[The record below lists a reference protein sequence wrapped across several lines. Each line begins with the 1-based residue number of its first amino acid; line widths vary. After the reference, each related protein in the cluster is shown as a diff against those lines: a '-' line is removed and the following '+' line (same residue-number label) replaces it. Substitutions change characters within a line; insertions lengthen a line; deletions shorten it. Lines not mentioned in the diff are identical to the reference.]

1 MGDSESNVRQP
12 ASAISNLVTRYV
24 MGEIRETHWTR
35 FMDVLDSRTLA
46 GPDREAFAAFFSD
59 CLDEVGD
66 GDVFLP
72 ILVEASEV
80 ADATFRAAA

>member
-1 MGDSESNVRQP
+1 MGDSERNVRQP
-12 ASAISNLVTRYV
+12 DNVLSNLVTRYV

-35 FMDVLDSRTLA
+35 FMDVLDSGTL
-46 GPDREAFAAFFSD
+46 GGQDREAFAAFFSD